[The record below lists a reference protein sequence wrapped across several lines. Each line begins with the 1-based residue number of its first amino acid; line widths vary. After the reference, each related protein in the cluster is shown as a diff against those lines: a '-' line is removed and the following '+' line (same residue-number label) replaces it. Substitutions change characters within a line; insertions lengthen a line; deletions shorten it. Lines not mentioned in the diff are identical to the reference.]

1 MLKKLSVHLLPLG
14 LALILAGCGGGGGS
28 PSVPASTT
36 GTGTGTGTGSTTTP
50 TVAAPSI
57 VAGIYSASGAKVTN
71 VGLSGSFV
79 ARATVL
85 DATGAVVA
93 GRAVQFTL
101 PDTSFA
107 TLSPASALTNS
118 AGTAEVTI
126 VPASI
131 TAAGATTLTATATVG
146 TATVTGTTDFS
157 ISAPSLSLSAL
168 TSSSGNLISGGNSTL
183 TVSALIGGAALT
195 AQPANIAFTTTCGR
209 INNIDTTTTA
219 STNGSGVA
227 SVTYLAVNGAGDL
240 CSGPVTITAT
250 TPGATAVSTSV
261 TVAAPTA
268 TAVTFVGASLAQ
280 IYVAGVGNVE
290 QSLLTF
296 KVLSSANTP
305 LSNQVANFTLQQP
318 PAGVTLS
325 QISGTTDSSG
335 LVTVTVASGTVPGPV
350 KVRAALAA
358 NATIFAESQ
367 NLTVASGPPSQKF
380 MSLSL
385 SKFSLEGALIDGT
398 PTTTT
403 VRIADRQGNAVVD
416 GTVVNF
422 TAEGGQIGSSCT
434 TFTVNKISLCSV
446 DFVTQN
452 PRPANGRISIL
463 AYLEGTKDYTDSNGN
478 NRFDVGVDTIAQL
491 GNAYRDDNENLVYDP
506 LNDSFLLSR
515 NEIGPCPA
523 SSGSYPSQVGTCKAD
538 ALATTVRQQ
547 TVILFAAST
556 PALYKEQTS
565 VLPIPVVPSP
575 TQINLTT
582 SSLNFWMGS
591 SGAGL
596 ELLPMPAGTLVA
608 VTVVDGT
615 TTNNLSCAV
624 SDVSGTTVPDVGT
637 TSGAPSENLRTLH
650 RASFTGCA
658 NGDTLK
664 VSVTAPSGLITTFP
678 YAFP

>member
-1 MLKKLSVHLLPLG
+1 MLKKLSMRLLPLG
-14 LALILAGCGGGGGS
+14 LALIVAGCGGGGGS
-28 PSVPASTT
+28 PSVPTPTAPT
-36 GTGTGTGTGSTTTP
+36 TGTGSTTTP

-57 VAGIYSASGAKVTN
+57 VAGIYSAGGAKVTN

-85 DATGAVVA
+85 DANGAVVA
-93 GRAVQFTL
+93 GRTVQFTL

-118 AGTAEVTI
+118 AGTAEVSI

-168 TSSSGNLISGGNSTL
+168 TSSSSNLISGGNSTL

-268 TAVTFVGASLAQ
+268 TGVTFVSASLAQ
-280 IYVAGVGNVE
+280 IYVAGAGNAE

-305 LSNQVANFTLQQP
+305 LSNQVVNFTLQQP

-335 LVTVTVASGTVPGPV
+335 LVTVTVSSGTVPGPV

-385 SKFSLEGALIDGT
+385 SKFSLEGASIDGT
-398 PTTTT
+398 PTTAT

-422 TAEGGQIGSSCT
+422 TAEGGQIGSSCAT
-434 TFTVNKISLCSV
+434 STVDKISLCSV
-446 DFVTQN
+446 NFVTQN

-463 AYLEGTKDYTDSNGN
+463 AYLEGTKDYVDNNGN
-478 NRFDVGVDTIAQL
+478 NRFDAVVDTIVQV
-491 GNAYRDDNENLVYDP
+491 GNAYRDDNEDLIYVAA
-506 LNDSFLLSR
+506 NDSFLLTR
-515 NEIGPCPA
+515 NPVGVGSCPA
-523 SSGSYPSQVGTCKAD
+523 PSGTYPSQADTCVPD

-547 TVILFAAST
+547 AVILFAAST
-556 PALYKEQTS
+556 PVLYQ
-565 VLPIPVVPSP
+565 VPRPVVPGVSGAP
-575 TQINLTT
+575 GVSLST
-582 SSLNFWMGS
+582 SSLEFRMGS
-591 SGAGL
+591 GGNGL

-608 VTVVDGT
+608 VTVVDGST
-615 TTNNLSCAV
+615 ANNLACAV
-624 SDVSGTTVPDVGT
+624 SDVSGSTVPDVGP
-637 TSGAPSENLRTLH
+637 TSGAPNENLRTLH
-650 RASFTGCA
+650 TASFTGCA
-658 NGDTLK
+658 AGDTVK
-664 VSVTAPSGLITTFP
+664 VSVTAPGGLITPFS
-678 YAFP
+678 YAF